1 MTGKS
6 CKVSRIKVIDPPTI
20 GISVSGLYSKI
31 KDVTIMGGRITH
43 GAGTKNFGIYLD
55 GNAKFSKITGLTVEA
70 NGLGGMVYDAI
81 FNSGASDCEFIDNP
95 IGQTLEHAIY
105 NYGDRCIIGQ
115 NLIDGL
121 NSSASAIQV
130 FAEGCTI
137 SNNTIKNN
145 KSGGIGLQKGSNTSI
160 IDNKIFDCA
169 NSGISYRTFY
179 GSTSD
184 YVMKNLLIARNL
196 IIMDTTSVRQSP
208 IDVRPTYAIDG
219 LKIIEN
225 VVNGSDKYQVTYN
238 D

>member
-1 MTGKS
+1 MIPGVGSSRKTTSGETRAVIKATSILGDLFQFTGDYVKIFANSGGVQGPGGTDDVGFLDTNSTDLLQQWDPTLIKMTGKS

-145 KSGGIGLQKGSNTSI
+145 KSGGIGLQ
-160 IDNKIFDCA
+160 
-169 NSGISYRTFY
+169 R
-179 GSTSD
+179 
-184 YVMKNLLIARNL
+184 L
-196 IIMDTTSVRQSP
+196 
-208 IDVRPTYAIDG
+208 
-219 LKIIEN
+219 
-225 VVNGSDKYQVTYN
+225 
-238 D
+238 